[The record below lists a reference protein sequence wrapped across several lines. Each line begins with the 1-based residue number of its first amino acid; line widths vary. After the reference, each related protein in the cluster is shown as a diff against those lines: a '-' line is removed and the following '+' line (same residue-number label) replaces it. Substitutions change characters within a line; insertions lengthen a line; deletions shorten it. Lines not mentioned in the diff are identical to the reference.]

1 MLYQR
6 VTRKFTGI
14 CPPYSTISIDY
25 SLVGGIPTP
34 LKNMSSSMGRIFPY
48 MENKS
53 HVWNSPTRYRS
64 FFLHP
69 SISFSAP
76 GVRSRSPGGALPP
89 YLRVAPN
96 HHAAVREDRR
106 KGPVGRLD
114 LLHVLQQVLG
124 RLEVGKHLGPTR
136 GDWWFFANNPLKHDG
151 VKVSWDYELP
161 NIWTNKKKVKQTTN
175 QRMGDEI
182 RHWEWFL

>member
-14 CPPYSTISIDY
+14 CPPYSTISLDY

-69 SISFSAP
+69 SISFSVP

-89 YLRVAPN
+89 YSASPQTTTRPSVRIAAKARWVAWICSTFSNKSWDVWRSENTWGQQEVIGGFSPTTLWN
-96 HHAAVREDRR
+96 MMEW
-106 KGPVGRLD
+106 KSVGIMNFPIYEQIKKRN
-114 LLHVLQQVLG
+114 
-124 RLEVGKHLGPTR
+124 KPPTR
-136 GDWWFFANNPLKHDG
+136 
-151 VKVSWDYELP
+151 
-161 NIWTNKKKVKQTTN
+161 
-175 QRMGDEI
+175 
-182 RHWEWFL
+182 EWVMK